1 MAHSYVYMECGAVII
16 ILFAQFFDKNNF
28 TLFLGGYA
36 IGSITEYITS
46 FLVEMLVGTRWW
58 DYSKNI
64 LNVNGR
70 ICLLYSI
77 FWGVL
82 TVIFIRKINPIIDKV
97 IDKIKEK
104 VSVKVLKGIVLAI
117 IIFLFLDCMVTAV
130 AQRVFL
136 AKMAFLN
143 NINVEN
149 EAETVEI
156 YEETKNNKFINKYW
170 NDEKMLKTFP
180 NIKLEDK
187 DGNMVYIDSLLPDI
201 QTYYYKFF
209 K

>member
-1 MAHSYVYMECGAVII
+1 MGHSYVYMECGAVII

-28 TLFLGGYA
+28 TLFLGGYV
-36 IGSITEYITS
+36 IGSITEYMTS
-46 FLVEMLVGTRWW
+46 FLVEMIVGTRWW

-82 TVIFIRKINPIIDKV
+82 TVIFIRKINPIIDKL

-104 VSVKVLKGIVLAI
+104 ISVKVLKGIVLAI
-117 IIFLFLDCMVTAV
+117 IIFLFLDCMATAV

-143 NINVEN
+143 NIKVEN

-156 YEETKNNKFINKYW
+156 YEQTKNSKFINKYW

-187 DGNMVYIDSLLPDI
+187 DGNMVYIDSLLPEI

-209 K
+209 

>member
-1 MAHSYVYMECGAVII
+1 MECGAVII

-82 TVIFIRKINPIIDKV
+82 TVIFIRKINPIIDRV

-104 VSVKVLKGIVLAI
+104 VSVEVLKCIVLAI
-117 IIFLFLDCMVTAV
+117 IVFLFLDCMATAV
-130 AQRVFL
+130 AQRIFL

-149 EAETVEI
+149 KAETVEI

-209 K
+209 

>member
-1 MAHSYVYMECGAVII
+1 MECGAVII

-82 TVIFIRKINPIIDKV
+82 TVIFIRKINPIIDRV

-104 VSVKVLKGIVLAI
+104 VSVEVLKCIVLAI
-117 IIFLFLDCMVTAV
+117 IVFLFLDCMATAV
-130 AQRVFL
+130 AQRIFL

-149 EAETVEI
+149 KAETVEI

-201 QTYYYKFF
+201 QTYYYKF
-209 K
+209 

>member
-1 MAHSYVYMECGAVII
+1 MECGAVII

-82 TVIFIRKINPIIDKV
+82 TVIFIRKINPIIDRV

-104 VSVKVLKGIVLAI
+104 VSVKVLKCIVLAI
-117 IIFLFLDCMVTAV
+117 IVFLFLDCMATAV
-130 AQRVFL
+130 AQRMQKWL
-136 AKMAFLN
+136 
-143 NINVEN
+143 
-149 EAETVEI
+149 
-156 YEETKNNKFINKYW
+156 
-170 NDEKMLKTFP
+170 
-180 NIKLEDK
+180 
-187 DGNMVYIDSLLPDI
+187 S
-201 QTYYYKFF
+201 
-209 K
+209 